1 MSVRFSPRGDVSL
14 FLHRP
19 MNCERVFFAMKS
31 AHLEGTAAKLA
42 ATRAAAG
49 ATVAV
54 GDLCAVKWGSVRFE
68 ATVEDVATDRGLRVQ
83 IDGPHEKHDLLGASI
98 WVTEDDVQ
106 GLKVPK
112 DGLLPGWLTIGSTV
126 RTSLRGDEEDV
137 LILDR
142 RQGLKR
148 GIEGAR
154 FKVCSRSGERM
165 WLRYRDIL
173 AHEDEDEEGEEEGEE
188 EDDDDEGE
196 AAPSTVA
203 APITSPLK
211 LIREGAEALA
221 AALADA
227 EVDEAGL
234 FEESG
239 CAHQEAEAAAEEAAE
254 EEEAAEDAG
263 AAGAVGASEAVRA
276 SGAVRAAGAV
286 GASEAAR
293 APEAAALAAA
303 SARDVPTTDDDEEDE
318 DEDAKEDEDALCA
331 AEAEDG
337 DAVAAAP
344 TAAAAA
350 PDTAVAG
357 AGPRSLQRERG
368 RRAPTSAPAPSA
380 YRARP
385 STGAGAKRRRET
397 TRMPRGK
404 DPAAADSPAAAATAA
419 ASTSAPVMVS
429 GATEASSSAIP
440 EGVDENE
447 AVLVRWGHS
456 HCNAVVLK
464 LDRKRARGVKVQFDS
479 DRTLAWVAGGAV
491 RLMPEAPEASLPAWA
506 CVGGAVLA
514 LDPDGSPSKW
524 YAAVLEEAKAGVA
537 DKDDDGLRLWV
548 RYTKSQLCQW
558 VKRLQVREA
567 GAEGGAV
574 DDGGDGSAKRRRPA
588 SSVSAG
594 GDEGDTEPDSEEA
607 SEEAEAGV
615 AMDVDEVGG
624 PGPAR
629 IQRPPPPPPPPPPRR
644 ATTRET
650 EEEEAAR
657 LEAERLEAEKAEA
670 EEELEANEAVVVQY
684 GRKQYNAVVL
694 QVDARKPK
702 GVRVQFDVDR
712 STAWVAAAAVRVMAD
727 FAPSELPRWARVG
740 AQVEAVDP
748 NGERSVWHAAT
759 VEEAVRG
766 VQAKDDDGLRLWIR
780 YRASG
785 LCQWVQRAEVREPG
799 TTTAAAAATVAA
811 ASKPAGKSAG
821 KSAGKASGGADG
833 DESYFGGGGVAASA
847 TLAPAAEPGSSIA
860 ARRHVKAA
868 AAEPAASRAKSSVD
882 KASLAAIRVVELSCA
897 KGRPG
902 AVVWALLERAPAAG
916 VEYLA
921 RFVCSARA
929 DLHSTR
935 LLAPNVVACTV
946 PARAGLRGRVRLEL
960 CSRPHAQP
968 DAPPIPLMGTHVFE
982 VLDDEDEEEENED
995 DEEEEEDDDDEED
1008 DN

>member
-1 MSVRFSPRGDVSL
+1 
-14 FLHRP
+14 
-19 MNCERVFFAMKS
+19 MKS

-344 TAAAAA
+344 TAAA
-350 PDTAVAG
+350 VAG
-357 AGPRSLQRERG
+357 A
-368 RRAPTSAPAPSA
+368 
-380 YRARP
+380 
-385 STGAGAKRRRET
+385 
-397 TRMPRGK
+397 

-574 DDGGDGSAKRRRPA
+574 DDGSDGSAKRRRPA

-594 GDEGDTEPDSEEA
+594 GNEGDTEPDSEEA

-624 PGPAR
+624 QAPAR

-657 LEAERLEAEKAEA
+657 LEAERLEAEKAEV

-821 KSAGKASGGADG
+821 KPAGKASGGAGG

-847 TLAPAAEPGSSIA
+847 TLAPAAEPGSSVA
-860 ARRHVKAA
+860 ARRHIKAA

-902 AVVWALLERAPAAG
+902 AVVWALLERAPATG

-960 CSRPHAQP
+960 CSRPHAHP

-995 DEEEEEDDDDEED
+995 EEEEEEEDDEGVEEAD
-1008 DN
+1008 

>member
-1 MSVRFSPRGDVSL
+1 
-14 FLHRP
+14 
-19 MNCERVFFAMKS
+19 MK
-31 AHLEGTAAKLA
+31 APLEGTAAKLA
-42 ATRAAAG
+42 ATRAAA
-49 ATVAV
+49 AAIVAV

-68 ATVEDVATDRGLRVQ
+68 ATVEDLATDRGLRVQ
-83 IDGPHEKHDLLGASI
+83 IDGPQEKHDLLGASI

-126 RTSLRGDEEDV
+126 RTSYRGDEEDV

-148 GIEGAR
+148 GIEGVR

-173 AHEDEDEEGEEEGEE
+173 ANEDEDEDGEE
-188 EDDDDEGE
+188 EDDEEEGE
-196 AAPSTVA
+196 APSTVA

-234 FEESG
+234 FEESE
-239 CAHQEAEAAAEEAAE
+239 CAHQVEHVKEAEAAEEAAAE
-254 EEEAAEDAG
+254 DEEAAEDAR
-263 AAGAVGASEAVRA
+263 AARAVRASEAVRA
-276 SGAVRAAGAV
+276 SGAVR
-286 GASEAAR
+286 ASEAAR
-293 APEAAALAAA
+293 APEAAALATAA
-303 SARDVPTTDDDEEDE
+303 SARDEPATDDDEEDE
-318 DEDAKEDEDALCA
+318 DEDALCA
-331 AEAEDG
+331 AEVEDS
-337 DAVAAAP
+337 DAVAAAL

-350 PDTAVAG
+350 PDTVVAG
-357 AGPRSLQRERG
+357 AVPRERG

-385 STGAGAKRRRET
+385 SNDAGAKRRRET
-397 TRMPRGK
+397 TLKTTRMRRVERRGK
-404 DPAAADSPAAAATAA
+404 DPADADSPAAAATAA
-419 ASTSAPVMVS
+419 ASTSVPVVVS
-429 GATEASSSAIP
+429 GGGGASSGAAEASSNAIP
-440 EGVDENE
+440 EGVNENE
-447 AVLVRWGHS
+447 AVVVRWGHA

-514 LDPDGSPSKW
+514 LDPDGSPTAW

-548 RYTKSQLCQW
+548 RYTKSHLCQW
-558 VKRLQVREA
+558 VKRPQVREA

-574 DDGGDGSAKRRRPA
+574 DDGGEGSAKRRRPA
-588 SSVSAG
+588 SSASAG

-607 SEEAEAGV
+607 VAGV

-624 PGPAR
+624 QVPAR
-629 IQRPPPPPPPPPPRR
+629 IQRPPPPPPPPPPRWVP
-644 ATTRET
+644 RET

-657 LEAERLEAEKAEA
+657 LEAERLEAEKAEEE

-694 QVDARKPK
+694 QVDARKAK

-712 STAWVAAAAVRVMAD
+712 STAWVAAASVRVMAD

-759 VEEAVRG
+759 IEEAVRG
-766 VQAKDDDGLRLWIR
+766 VQAKGDDGLRLWIR

-785 LCQWVQRAEVREPG
+785 LCQWVQKAQVREPG
-799 TTTAAAAATVAA
+799 TTTAAAPATVTA
-811 ASKPAGKSAG
+811 
-821 KSAGKASGGADG
+821 AGKASR
-833 DESYFGGGGVAASA
+833 ASK
-847 TLAPAAEPGSSIA
+847 PGSSVA
-860 ARRHVKAA
+860 ARRHGKAA
-868 AAEPAASRAKSSVD
+868 AELPASRATSSVD
-882 KASLAAIRVVELSCA
+882 EDARAPIRVVELSCG

-902 AVVWALLERAPAAG
+902 AVVWALLERAPATG

-929 DLHSTR
+929 YLHSTR

-946 PARAGLRGRVRLEL
+946 PARAGLRGRVQLEL

-968 DAPPIPLMGTHVFE
+968 DAPPMPLMGTHVFE
-982 VLDDEDEEEENED
+982 VLDDDDVEENED
-995 DEEEEEDDDDEED
+995 DEEEEDEEEEEDDEEGAEEAD
-1008 DN
+1008 